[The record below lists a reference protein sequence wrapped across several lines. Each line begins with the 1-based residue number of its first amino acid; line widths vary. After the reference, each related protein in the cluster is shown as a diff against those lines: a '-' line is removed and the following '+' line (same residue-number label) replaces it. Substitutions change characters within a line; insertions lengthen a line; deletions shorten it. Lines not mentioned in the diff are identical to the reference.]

1 MTNLDPDPEGY
12 NSPRTP
18 PGEPDP
24 DPPAEGY
31 PIRDIEGQYG
41 PEILDEIVTYGP
53 EEALPWSIGGED
65 GESDENGQESRSTAT
80 EGT

>member
-1 MTNLDPDPEGY
+1 MTDPDPEGY
-12 NSPRTP
+12 ASQRTP

-24 DPPAEGY
+24 PFDGREV
-31 PIRDIEGQYG
+31 REIEGQWG

-53 EEALPWSIGGED
+53 EEALPWSIGDED
-65 GESDENGQESRSTAT
+65 GESPENGQESRSTGT